1 MQTSSYP
8 LNGIERFMLQHESE
22 AINYSSHLVFE
33 FNGRADRHKLLRT
46 TQAWIE
52 CIPHVRSRIHV
63 GLWRSQRY
71 VHADPWFSAS
81 DIFEFGDRICGD
93 KIDRFCQRGF
103 DLLRQ
108 PAVRFLHLGHGDR
121 SVLVFSCHHSLF
133 DGWGQAYAFE
143 EWSRIY
149 NGDSGDNGHN
159 RSPHTPRYSS
169 AEGFRFREIIGRLGV
184 ITSISLL
191 LQNLSLRP
199 PRASVQIASLGDS
212 SSLHRA
218 RHVKAV
224 SFRVPPDSELRQR
237 FYERSL
243 SVLDRA
249 LTTLGD
255 PDRPVVAYC
264 PVGLRV
270 PLRIRRTLQ
279 NAVVSHVLFVKR
291 ASFRDGSLAR
301 RITDRLRADPVIAN
315 KKFLFGTLPLCA
327 FGVERVLRRQFA
339 RMDENSRPATSTAL
353 LVHAPIPK
361 RMVTPQGWEDLYIS
375 GRGALLR
382 SPAVGLVFSGKAG
395 RETMTLE
402 YVEGLVNPGT
412 VAVLLDELQ
421 ACLQS

>member
-1 MQTSSYP
+1 
-8 LNGIERFMLQHESE
+8 MLQHESE
-22 AINYSSHLVFE
+22 VINYNSHLVFE
-33 FNGRADRHKLLRT
+33 FNAGADRQKLLRT

-52 CIPHVRSRIHV
+52 CTPHVRSRIHV

-71 VHADPWFSAS
+71 VHAEPWFSAS

-93 KIDRFCQRGF
+93 KIDSFCQQGF

-108 PAVRFLHLGHGDR
+108 PAVRFLHLGHDDR

-149 NGDSGDNGHN
+149 NGL
-159 RSPHTPRYSS
+159 PPTPWYSS
-169 AEGFRFREIIGRLGV
+169 SEGFRYREIMGRLGT
-184 ITSISLL
+184 IDSISLL
-191 LQNLSLRP
+191 LRNLSLRP
-199 PRASVQIASLGDS
+199 SRAPVQIASLGDS
-212 SSLHRA
+212 SSSHRA
-218 RHVKAV
+218 RRVKAV
-224 SFRVPPDSELRQR
+224 SFRVPPDSELRHR

-249 LTTLGD
+249 LRTLGD
-255 PDRPVVAYC
+255 PDRPVIAYC

-291 ASFRDGSLAR
+291 ASFRDGSLAS
-301 RITDRLRADPVIAN
+301 RIADRLRADPVIAN

-327 FGVERVLRRQFA
+327 FGIERVLRRQFA

-361 RMVTPQGWEDLYIS
+361 RMVTPHGWEDLYIS

-402 YVEGLVNPGT
+402 YVEGLVNPRT
-412 VAVLLDELQ
+412 VAVLVDELQ
-421 ACLQS
+421 ACLQ

>member
-1 MQTSSYP
+1 MSSAVYP

-22 AINYSSHLVFE
+22 VINYNSHLVFE
-33 FNGRADRHKLLRT
+33 FNARVDRHKLLRT

-52 CIPHVRSRIHV
+52 CTPHVRSRIHA
-63 GLWRSQRY
+63 GLWRSQRR

-81 DIFEFGDRICGD
+81 DIFEFGDRICSD
-93 KIDRFCQRGF
+93 TIDSFCQQGF

-108 PAVRFLHLGHGDR
+108 PAVRFLHLGHDDR

-143 EWSRIY
+143 EWSRLY
-149 NGDSGDNGHN
+149 NDNSHN
-159 RSPHTPRYSS
+159 GSPHTPKYSS
-169 AEGFRFREIIGRLGV
+169 SEGFRSREIIGRLGV
-184 ITSISLL
+184 VNSMSLL
-191 LQNLSLRP
+191 LRNLSLRP
-199 PRASVQIASLGDS
+199 PRAPVQIASLVDS
-212 SSLHRA
+212 SSSHRS
-218 RHVKAV
+218 RRVKAV
-224 SFRVPPDSELRQR
+224 TFRVPPGSELRQR

-255 PDRPVVAYC
+255 PDRPLIAYC
-264 PVGLRV
+264 PAGLRV
-270 PLRIRRTLQ
+270 PLRIRRALQ

-291 ASFRDGSLAR
+291 ASFRDGSLAG
-301 RITDRLRADPVIAN
+301 RIADRLRADPVIAN

-327 FGVERVLRRQFA
+327 FGIERVLRRQFA

-353 LVHAPIPK
+353 LVHAPIPR
-361 RMVTPQGWEDLYIS
+361 RMVTPHGWEDLYIS

-395 RETMTLE
+395 RETVTLE
-402 YVEGLVNPGT
+402 YVEGLVNPRT

-421 ACLQS
+421 ACLS